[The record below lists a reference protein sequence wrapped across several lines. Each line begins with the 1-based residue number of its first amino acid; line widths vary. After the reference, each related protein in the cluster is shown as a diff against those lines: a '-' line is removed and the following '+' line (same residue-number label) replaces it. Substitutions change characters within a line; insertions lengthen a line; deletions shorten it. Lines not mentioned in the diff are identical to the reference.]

1 MSRNKRTARAF
12 ALYEVLLGLTIFVVG
27 VLTLGRSVEN
37 CLNASTLNSEDERVR
52 LILANRMAEIQAT
65 PGFPDA
71 KKETKLSTGYGEV
84 RLVQRSVAAGLKDDK
99 NFEMTGI
106 NRVTLQAEWNRG
118 GAAQTRKIEFYVFRG
133 G

>member
-1 MSRNKRTARAF
+1 MWRDKRTTRAF

-27 VLTLGRSVEN
+27 VLALGQSVRH
-37 CLNASTLNSEDERVR
+37 CLNASTLNSEEERVR

-84 RLVQRSVAAGLKDDK
+84 KLVQRSVAAGLKDEKDL
-99 NFEMTGI
+99 EMTGI
-106 NRVTLQAEWNRG
+106 NRVTLQAEWTRG
-118 GAAQTRKIEFYVFRG
+118 GAAHARKIEFYVYRQG
-133 G
+133 